1 MRTSPVPES
10 ASHLLIFGASG
21 HGRVVADAALLS
33 FTWAAV
39 SVSDRDP
46 VRLHSDF
53 LPAVGVVA
61 PQAIPEQ
68 AQIHVA
74 IGDNRA
80 RALEARALGEGRMV
94 TVQHPDAT
102 VSALATVSKGCFIAA
117 QAVVAPRS
125 KLGLAVIVNHGAVVD
140 HDCLVGAYTHIAPRA
155 CLGGGV
161 HVGQHVLLGAG
172 AIVLP
177 GIEICDHAVIGAG
190 AVVCKPVREA
200 GTYVGVPAR
209 RLA

>member
-1 MRTSPVPES
+1 MRTSSVPES

-46 VRLHSDF
+46 TRLNSDF
-53 LPAVGVVA
+53 FPTVQAVV
-61 PQAIPEQ
+61 PQAIPEA

-80 RALEARALGEGRMV
+80 RALEARVLGECRMA
-94 TVQHPDAT
+94 TVQHPNAT
-102 VSALATVSKGCFIAA
+102 VSNLAKVSNGCFIAA
-117 QAVVAPRS
+117 QAVVAPHS
-125 KLGLAVIVNHGAVVD
+125 ELGLAVIVNHGAVVD
-140 HDCLVGAYTHIAPRA
+140 HDCVVGAYTHIAPRA

-161 HVGQHVLLGAG
+161 HVGQSVMLGAG

-177 GIEICDHAVIGAG
+177 GIQICDHAVIGAG
-190 AVVCKPVREA
+190 AVVCKSIREA
-200 GTYVGVPAR
+200 GIYVGVPAR
-209 RLA
+209 RLV